1 MIIALDAMGGDNA
14 PDVNVIGARDAL
26 SIYSQIDGIILVGD
40 EDALKKSFA
49 RNNLTSPK
57 ASIQHASQVVEMHES
72 GAKAIRRKKESS
84 ISVATDLVK
93 QDKAQAVVSAGNTG
107 AAVASATIKLR
118 LLKGVD
124 RAGIA
129 SPIPNEYGTCNIL
142 DAGANPEAKAKHLA
156 TYAVMGAVYAHRV
169 LSVAKPM
176 VGIMSN
182 GEEEEKGTTLTKEAL
197 ILLRHMVESGHANFD
212 FRGNV
217 EGHDLFETK
226 LDVCLC
232 DGFTGNV
239 VLKSCEATAKAM
251 SKWLKKEF
259 KRNPFRVIGALLSKG
274 AFGNVKERTNY
285 ETYGGSPLLG
295 VRGTVIISHG
305 SSTSLAIRNALHMAS
320 KAVKNE
326 VNPEIEAAL
335 HALTLPKVTATSD
348 PSPQTES

>member
-1 MIIALDAMGGDNA
+1 MIIALDAMGGDHA
-14 PDVNVIGARDAL
+14 PDTNIVGARDAL
-26 SIYSQIDGIILVGD
+26 RLYPQIEKIILVGD
-40 EDALKKSFA
+40 ETLLRESCE
-49 RNNLTSPK
+49 RNKLIDRR
-57 ASIQHASQVVEMHES
+57 AQIMHAPEVVEMHES
-72 GAKAIRRKKESS
+72 GAKAVRRKRESS
-84 ISVATDLVK
+84 ISIATDLVK
-93 QDKAQAVVSAGNTG
+93 HGEAQAVVSAGNTG
-107 AAVASATIKLR
+107 AAVAAATIKLR

-129 SPIPNEYGTCNIL
+129 SPIPNEHGTCNIL

-156 TYAVMGAVYAHRV
+156 NYAVMGSVYATQV
-169 LSVAKPM
+169 LGVERPV

-197 ILLRHMVESGHANFD
+197 IILRHMVDSGHANFE

-217 EGHDLFETK
+217 EGHDLFETR

-251 SKWLKKEF
+251 SKWLKVEF
-259 KRNPFRVIGALLSKG
+259 KRTPFRVLGALLSKG
-274 AFGNVKERTNY
+274 AFGKVKERTNY

-305 SSTSLAIRNALHMAS
+305 GSSSLAIRNALHMAA
-320 KAVKNE
+320 KAVTNE
-326 VNPEIEAAL
+326 VNPHIEKAL
-335 HALTLPKVTATSD
+335 LDLTLPKTTS
-348 PSPQTES
+348 PPPTSEN

>member
-26 SIYSQIDGIILVGD
+26 KIHPELEKIILVGD
-40 EDALKKSFA
+40 DATLREACTRHK
-49 RNNLTSPK
+49 LTDRR
-57 ASIQHASQVVEMHES
+57 AQILHASQVIGMEES
-72 GAKAIRRKKESS
+72 GAKSVRRKRDSS
-84 ISVATDLVK
+84 ISIATDLVK
-93 QDKAQAVVSAGNTG
+93 QGEAQAVVSAGNTG
-107 AAVASATIKLR
+107 AAVACATIKLR
-118 LLKGVD
+118 LLKGVE

-129 SPIPNEYGTCNIL
+129 SPIPNEFGTCNIL

-156 TYAVMGAVYAHRV
+156 TYAVMGAVYARQV
-169 LSVAKPM
+169 LGVQGKPV

-182 GEEEEKGTTLTKEAL
+182 GEEDEKGTTLTKEAL
-197 ILLRHMVESGHANFD
+197 ILLKHMVESGRANFD

-217 EGHDLFETK
+217 EGHDLFETH

-251 SKWLKKEF
+251 SKWLKREF
-259 KRNPFRVIGALLSKG
+259 KRNPFRVMGALLSKG
-274 AFGNVKERTNY
+274 AFGAVKDRTNY

-305 SSTSLAIRNALHMAS
+305 SSSALAIRNALTMAS
-320 KAVKNE
+320 KSIRNE
-326 VNPEIEAAL
+326 VNHQIEHAL
-335 HALTLPKVTATSD
+335 HELTLPKVKL
-348 PSPQTES
+348 PSEGS

>member
-1 MIIALDAMGGDNA
+1 MIIALDAMGGDQA
-14 PDVNVIGARDAL
+14 PDVNVVGARDAL
-26 SIYSQIDGIILVGD
+26 RLYPQIEGIILVGD
-40 EDALKKSFA
+40 ETLLRESCT
-49 RNNLTSPK
+49 RHNLTSPK
-57 ASIQHASQVVEMHES
+57 ATIQHAGQVVEMHES
-72 GAKAIRRKKESS
+72 GAKAIRRKKDSS

-93 QDKAQAVVSAGNTG
+93 QGAAQAVVSAGNTG
-107 AAVASATIKLR
+107 AAVAAATIKLR

-129 SPIPNEYGTCNIL
+129 SPIPNEFGTCNIL

-156 TYAVMGAVYAHRV
+156 TYAVMGAVYASKV
-169 LSVAKPM
+169 LSVERPV

-259 KRNPFRVIGALLSKG
+259 KRNPFRVVGALLSKG

-335 HALTLPKVTATSD
+335 HALTLPKV
-348 PSPQTES
+348 SPAPETES

>member
-1 MIIALDAMGGDNA
+1 MIIALDAMGGDEA

-26 SIYSQIDGIILVGD
+26 RLYPEIDEIILVGD
-40 EDALKKSFA
+40 EKTLVESCQ

-57 ASIQHASQVVEMHES
+57 ARIMHASETVEMHES
-72 GAKAIRRKKESS
+72 GAKAVRRKRDSS

-93 QDKAQAVVSAGNTG
+93 VGEAQAVVSAGNTG
-107 AAVASATIKLR
+107 AAVATATIKLR

-156 TYAVMGAVYAHRV
+156 TYAVMGAVYSNKV
-169 LSVAKPM
+169 LGVERPV

-197 ILLRHMVESGHANFD
+197 ILLKHMVESGRANFD

-259 KRNPFRVIGALLSKG
+259 KRNPFRVLGALLSKG

-320 KAVKNE
+320 KAVKNQ
-326 VNPEIEAAL
+326 VNPEIESAL
-335 HALTLPKVTATSD
+335 RNLIHPNTP
-348 PSPQTES
+348 

>member
-1 MIIALDAMGGDNA
+1 MIIALDAMGGDKA

-26 SIYSQIDGIILVGD
+26 KIYSQIDEIILVGD
-40 EDALKKSFA
+40 EEALQESCT
-49 RNNLTSPK
+49 RNGLTSPK
-57 ASIQHASQVVEMHES
+57 VRIVHASQVVEMHES
-72 GAKAIRRKKESS
+72 GAKAIRRKRDSS
-84 ISVATDLVK
+84 ISIATDLVK
-93 QDKAQAVVSAGNTG
+93 MGEAQAVVSAGNTG
-107 AAVASATIKLR
+107 AAVAAATIKLR

-129 SPIPNEYGTCNIL
+129 SPLPNEYGTCNIL

-156 TYAVMGAVYAHRV
+156 TYAVMGSVYANKV
-169 LSVAKPM
+169 LGVERPV

-182 GEEEEKGTTLTKEAL
+182 GEEEEKGTTLTKDAM
-197 ILLRHMVESGHANFD
+197 IILRHMVDSGHANFD

-239 VLKSCEATAKAM
+239 ILKSCEATAKAM

-259 KRNPFRVIGALLSKG
+259 KRTPFRVLGALLSKG

-305 SSTSLAIRNALHMAS
+305 SSSPLAIRNALKMAS
-320 KAVKNE
+320 EAVVTE
-326 VNPEIEAAL
+326 VNPEIETAL
-335 HALTLPKVTATSD
+335 HTLTLPKATSSSD
-348 PSPQTES
+348 NNSTA

>member
-1 MIIALDAMGGDNA
+1 MIIALDAMGGDEA
-14 PDVNVIGARDAL
+14 PDINVIGARDAL
-26 SIYSQIDGIILVGD
+26 RLYPEITKIILVGD
-40 EDALKKSFA
+40 E
-49 RNNLTSPK
+49 NLLK
-57 ASIQHASQVVEMHES
+57 ASCIANGLSDDRAQILHASEVVEMHES
-72 GAKAIRRKKESS
+72 GAKAIRRKRDSS
-84 ISVATDLVK
+84 ISVATELVK
-93 QDKAQAVVSAGNTG
+93 QGEAQAIVSAGNTG
-107 AAVASATIKLR
+107 AAVAAATIKLR

-156 TYAVMGAVYAHRV
+156 TYAVMGSVYANRV
-169 LSVAKPM
+169 LGVERPV

-197 ILLRHMVESGHANFD
+197 VLLRHMVESGHANFD

-217 EGHDLFETK
+217 EGRDLFETR

-239 VLKSCEATAKAM
+239 VLKACEATAKAM
-251 SKWLKKEF
+251 SRWLKKEF
-259 KRNPFRVIGALLSKG
+259 KRTPFRVIGALLSKG

-305 SSTSLAIRNALHMAS
+305 SSSPLAIRNALHMAS
-320 KAVKNE
+320 KAVQNE
-326 VNPEIEAAL
+326 VNNEIEAAL
-335 HALTLPKVTATSD
+335 LNLTLPKTS
-348 PSPQTES
+348 SQ

>member
-1 MIIALDAMGGDNA
+1 MIIALDAMGGDKA

-26 SIYSQIDGIILVGD
+26 NLYPQIDEIILVGD
-40 EDALKKSFA
+40 EEALKESCT
-49 RNNLTSPK
+49 RNNLSSPK
-57 ASIQHASQVVEMHES
+57 ARILHASQVVEMHES
-72 GAKAIRRKKESS
+72 GAKAIRRKRDSS
-84 ISVATDLVK
+84 IAIATDLVK
-93 QDKAQAVVSAGNTG
+93 QGEAQAVVSAGNTG

-129 SPIPNEYGTCNIL
+129 SPIPNEFGTCNIL

-156 TYAVMGAVYAHRV
+156 TYAVMGAVYAHKV
-169 LSVAKPM
+169 LSVEKPV

-197 ILLRHMVESGHANFD
+197 ILLKHMVESGHANFD

-259 KRNPFRVIGALLSKG
+259 KRNPFRVLGALLSKG

-305 SSTSLAIRNALHMAS
+305 SSTSLAIRNALHMAA
-320 KAVKNE
+320 KAVENE

-335 HALTLPKVTATSD
+335 HALTLPKTGSAAD
-348 PSPQTES
+348 TETIS